1 MKKPLFPK
9 ALFLLAL
16 FLVPQTGDAQ
26 AAPPAVSS
34 PAKLSD
40 STGKELTLLD
50 ALREARADNLEIA
63 TARRAV
69 DIARAIETQA
79 VPSPLEAQTTS
90 GSTQD
95 VPAGLGTLQIFSISA
110 SQQLSASTPGLHQ
123 AAAAGVAIAQG
134 QSAATERDV
143 EQRVVTSYFALAS
156 AQAVLSANLQSVANA
171 QSIQDGAQL
180 RARVGAVGSFEVLR
194 AQVELRRAQTDV
206 LRARAAVRN
215 AAVNLDLLLGRSL
228 DASPAVVLIPA
239 SPQVVDLNALF
250 NRAEL
255 IDPLLAQFRAS
266 VDQSVAQA
274 RAARLQRIPSLGVS
288 GGYLFQRA
296 PKTAAISTGPTAA
309 VTLSFPILDYG
320 TINGTVREA
329 QARAAVADVQVRGR
343 DAQLHAE
350 LTKDAFD
357 IESAQARLSFS
368 RVSLSQAQEGLRL
381 AQFGYQKGA
390 LGVLDVLS
398 ARSELSAA
406 QSEVTQASAD
416 LGAAIA
422 RLQLTVGAPV
432 SP

>member
-1 MKKPLFPK
+1 MS
-9 ALFLLAL
+9 ALFLS
-16 FLVPQTGDAQ
+16 PQVGNAQ
-26 AAPPAVSS
+26 LAAPTASS
-34 PAKLSD
+34 PPPLSD
-40 STGKELTLLD
+40 SARGGLTLPD
-50 ALREARADNLEIA
+50 ALREARANNLEINA
-63 TARRAV
+63 ARRSV
-69 DIARAIETQA
+69 DVARAMETQA
-79 VPSPLEAQTTS
+79 VPAPLEAQAAS

-95 VPAGLGTLQIFSISA
+95 VPAGLGTLQTFSIGA
-110 SQQLSASTPGLHQ
+110 SQQLSASTPALHQ
-123 AAAAGVAIAQG
+123 AAAAAVAVAQG
-134 QSAATERDV
+134 QSDATERDV

-171 QSIQDGAQL
+171 QSIEDSAQL

-206 LRARAAVRN
+206 LRASAAVRN

-228 DASPAVVLIPA
+228 DASPTVVLIPA

-266 VDQSVAQA
+266 VDQAVAQA

-296 PKTAAISTGPTAA
+296 PKTAAISRGPTAA
-309 VTLSFPILDYG
+309 ITLSFPVLDYG
-320 TINGTVREA
+320 TINGAVREA
-329 QARAAVADVQVRGR
+329 QARAAVADAQIRGR
-343 DAQLHAE
+343 DAQLHGE
-350 LTKDAFD
+350 LSKEAFD

-368 RVSLSQAQEGLRL
+368 RVSLTQAQEGLRL

-406 QSEVTQASAD
+406 RSEVTQASAD

-432 SP
+432 